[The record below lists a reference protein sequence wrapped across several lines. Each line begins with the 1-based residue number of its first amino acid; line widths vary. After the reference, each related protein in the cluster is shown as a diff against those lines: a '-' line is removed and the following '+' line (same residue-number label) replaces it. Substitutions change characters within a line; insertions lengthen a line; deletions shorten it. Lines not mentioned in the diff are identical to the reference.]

1 MKFVMIVGALLVA
14 LCAVIV
20 SCGPQKSYC
29 PNGPNGECGN
39 LAVGG
44 NAGSGSG
51 GDPGDATIITGNG
64 GSGP

>member
-1 MKFVMIVGALLVA
+1 MKFVLIVCGLFVA
-14 LCAVIV
+14 LCAVII

-39 LAVGG
+39 LAMGG
-44 NAGSGSG
+44 NG
-51 GDPGDATIITGNG
+51 GGGAMDPGDATIITGTG